1 MHNRLPTAG
10 EPAGPVFPSVQGSEQ
25 LAEPLH
31 LEHGLLDLAAPVGG
45 PERLVDAAVH
55 GEDVGRRGQAV
66 AREGGAQGAALGPVE
81 VEKGAV
87 EVEEDGPDP

>member
-1 MHNRLPTAG
+1 MPEEIAG
-10 EPAGPVFPSVQGSEQ
+10 EPACAALRRVLALEQ
-25 LAEPLH
+25 LPEALH
-31 LEHGLLDLAAPVGG
+31 LEHVLRDLAAPIGG
-45 PERLVDAAVH
+45 PERLVDGAVH
-55 GEDVGRRGQAV
+55 GEDAGRRGQAV